1 LAKGNS
7 KRYYSYA
14 GSTLPRNRLK
24 VFTKNGKDAFE
35 VVLSP
40 LINSARS
47 PRTNIHLLPR
57 ARFHPGPG
65 ISSRRIVGR
74 VLLALCDERMLVP
87 LAANQE
93 CLQAQGLKKK

>member
-1 LAKGNS
+1 M
-7 KRYYSYA
+7 
-14 GSTLPRNRLK
+14 PRNRLK

-40 LINSARS
+40 LINSGNS
-47 PRTNIHLLPR
+47 PRTYIHLLPR

-74 VLLALCDERMLVP
+74 VLLAPCDEQMLLP
-87 LAANQE
+87 LASNQE
-93 CLQAQGLKKK
+93 CLKAQGLQEK

>member
-1 LAKGNS
+1 MI
-7 KRYYSYA
+7 
-14 GSTLPRNRLK
+14 
-24 VFTKNGKDAFE
+24 F
-35 VVLSP
+35 SP

-74 VLLALCDERMLVP
+74 VLPAPCDERMLVP

-93 CLQAQGLKKK
+93 CLQAQGLKKKQQKITKYGLLSLPDGETER